1 MMPVKA
7 DLVICSSIIV
17 VAGYCKSVAFIYV
30 KPLFEFQFLRDCSG
44 VCKSNHIMHL
54 VYVPYLNKPFQMIS
68 IALTGVD
75 SEVKFTVLSK

>member
-7 DLVICSSIIV
+7 DLVICSSIIF

-44 VCKSNHIMHL
+44 VCKSNHIMYL
-54 VYVPYLNKPFQMIS
+54 VQMIS